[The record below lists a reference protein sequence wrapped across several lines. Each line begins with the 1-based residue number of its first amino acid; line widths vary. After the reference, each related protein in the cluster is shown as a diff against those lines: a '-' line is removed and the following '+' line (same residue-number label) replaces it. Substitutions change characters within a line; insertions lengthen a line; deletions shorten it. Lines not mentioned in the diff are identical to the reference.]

1 MKLALPVILMMA
13 MLLSACNYKRDEF
26 EQHSA
31 RQAALVP
38 GTAPSASAPKNLSET
53 TKANLQSGE
62 IGSSG
67 ATGSA
72 ATKPPIIVKGTGSFA
87 QLPSASNAATISGG
101 GEITLNFVDAD
112 IKEVIKAILGD
123 ILQTNYDIDP
133 NVNGRITI
141 KTNQPLSRKELIP
154 TLEQVLSA
162 NGVALVEQDGK
173 YRILLV
179 QDIKQTPLVPNGL
192 LQGYGNQIVRLRFVP
207 ANEMIKV
214 LEPYSPPNTVR
225 PVPSVPNLIVI
236 TGSGPDRA
244 TLLDIISIFD
254 VDRFRGMSFGIFPVS
269 NTDPQTII
277 QELTRIFGST
287 TSDANLQ
294 GTVDFMPIARL
305 NAVMAISPNPTR
317 IDEVRGWIDKL
328 DLSEPIDE
336 PKLYVHYLQHGEAK
350 HIGDVL
356 KRIFKTESTVEQPQG
371 VGEAPPEGTPAPA
384 GQPSGQPPSTGAAPA
399 APDGTSS
406 PDTYSP
412 SDATGN
418 EVPGQAGQGVLGKA
432 SRIQIIADS
441 SNNAIF
447 VLATPRDYKLVD
459 AAIEHLDVTP
469 LQVLIEATI
478 AEVTL
483 NNELKYGVQ
492 WFFKQGNAT
501 ITLSD
506 ATSGAVAAA
515 FPGFGFIYSTDDA
528 KVVISALDQVTDVKV
543 ISSPQIMVLDNKT
556 ARLQVGDE
564 VPIATQTAVSTITPN
579 APVVNSIEYKDTGV
593 ILTVTPRVNSSGT
606 VGLDI
611 EQEVSDVV
619 ATTTSDLDSPT
630 IRQRKLKS
638 SVTIEDGQT
647 IALGGLIRDSQSRNT
662 TGIPILSDIPW
673 IGNLFKTT
681 DNVSDRTELLILLTP
696 HVVRN
701 PAEAREVTDE
711 LRKRV
716 HALAPLGQK
725 IQ

>member
-1 MKLALPVILMMA
+1 MKPALPAA
-13 MLLSACNYKRDEF
+13 MLMVVLLSSCDHGDKFAQE
-26 EQHSA
+26 SA
-31 RQAALVP
+31 RQASLIPA
-38 GTAPSASAPKNLSET
+38 APPASAPKSLSET

-67 ATGSA
+67 TAGPAT
-72 ATKPPIIVKGTGSFA
+72 TMPPIIVKGTGTFA
-87 QLPSASNAATISGG
+87 QLPGASSAPIITDG

-112 IKEVIKAILGD
+112 IREVIKGILGD
-123 ILQTNYDIDP
+123 ILQLNYVIDA

-162 NGVALVEQDGK
+162 NGIALVQKEGQF
-173 YRILLV
+173 RIMLV
-179 QDIKQTPLVPNGL
+179 EDIKETPLIPNGI
-192 LQGYGNQIVRLRFVP
+192 LQGYGNQIVRLRNLS
-207 ANEMIKV
+207 ATEMAKV
-214 LEPYSPPNTVR
+214 LEPYSLPNTVR
-225 PVPSVPNLIVI
+225 TVPSVPNLLVI
-236 TGSGPDRA
+236 TGAGPDRA
-244 TLLDIISIFD
+244 TLLDIINIFD
-254 VDRFRGMSFGIFPVS
+254 IDRFKGMSFGIFPIS
-269 NTDPQTII
+269 TTDPQTII

-294 GTVDFMPIARL
+294 GTVDFMPIERL
-305 NAVMAISPNPTR
+305 NAVMAISPNAFR
-317 IDEVRGWIDKL
+317 IDEVRRLIETL
-328 DLSEPIDE
+328 DISESVDE

-350 HIGDVL
+350 HIADVL
-356 KRIFKTESTVEQPQG
+356 KSIFKTEGGVEEPQRE
-371 VGEAPPEGTPAPA
+371 GEAPPEGAAAPTGSSA
-384 GQPSGQPPSTGAAPA
+384 GQSTNMGAPPASTNGGGN
-399 APDGTSS
+399 PDGN
-406 PDTYSP
+406 SP
-412 SDATGN
+412 SDATGTG
-418 EVPGQAGQGVLGKA
+418 EPGKAGQGGIGGAGKI
-432 SRIQIIADS
+432 RIIADN

-459 AAIEHLDVTP
+459 AAIKHLDVTP

-483 NNELKYGVQ
+483 NDELRYGVQ
-492 WFFKQGNAT
+492 WFFKEGNAS
-501 ITLSD
+501 IRLSD
-506 ATSGAVAAA
+506 VATGAVTAQ
-515 FPGFGFIYSTDDA
+515 FPGFGFIFSSDDA
-528 KVVISALDQVTDVKV
+528 RVVISALDKVTDVKV

-564 VPIATQTAVSTITPN
+564 VPIATQTSVSTITPN
-579 APVVNSIEYKDTGV
+579 APQVNSIEYKDTGV

-638 SVTIEDGQT
+638 SVTIEDGET
-647 IALGGLIRDSQSRNT
+647 IALGGLIRDSQSRNK
-662 TGIPILSDIPW
+662 TGIPVLSDIPW

-681 DNVSDRTELLILLTP
+681 DNISDRTELLVLLTP
-696 HVVRN
+696 HVVRS
-701 PAEAREVTDE
+701 PSEAREVTDE

-716 HALAPLGQK
+716 HALEPLGQK

>member
-1 MKLALPVILMMA
+1 MKPALPVIMLMVVF
-13 MLLSACNYKRDEF
+13 LSSCDHQDEF
-26 EQHSA
+26 AQKSA
-31 RQAALVP
+31 RQASLIP
-38 GTAPSASAPKNLSET
+38 GAPPASAPKNLSDT

-67 ATGSA
+67 TTGPTATM
-72 ATKPPIIVKGTGSFA
+72 PPIIVKGTGSFA
-87 QLPSASNAATISGG
+87 QLPGASNVPAISDG

-112 IKEVIKAILGD
+112 IKEVIKGILGD
-123 ILQTNYDIDP
+123 LLQLNYTIDP

-162 NGVALVEQDGK
+162 NGVALVQKDGQI
-173 YRILLV
+173 RILLV
-179 QDIKQTPLVPNGL
+179 QDIKETPLVPNGI
-192 LQGYGNQIVRLRFVP
+192 LQGYGNQIVRLRNVS
-207 ANEMIKV
+207 ATEMVKV
-214 LEPYSPPNTVR
+214 LEPYGLPNTVR
-225 PVPSVPNLIVI
+225 TVPSIPNLLVI

-254 VDRFRGMSFGIFPVS
+254 VDRFKGMSFGIFPIS
-269 NTDPQTII
+269 TTDPQTII

-294 GTVDFMPIARL
+294 GTVDFMPIERL
-305 NAVMAISPNPTR
+305 NAVMAISPSAFR
-317 IDEVRGWIDKL
+317 IDEVRRLIETL
-328 DLSEPIDE
+328 DVSESVDE

-350 HIGDVL
+350 HIADVL
-356 KRIFKTESTVEQPQG
+356 SSIFKTEAT
-371 VGEAPPEGTPAPA
+371 VGEAQQGEPPPEATPAPA
-384 GQPSGQPPSTGAAPA
+384 GAPAGQPPGTPPA
-399 APDGTSS
+399 ATGGAGS
-406 PDTYSP
+406 PDTYSAP
-412 SDATGN
+412 DATGN
-418 EVPGQAGQGVLGKA
+418 GETGKEDQGGVGRTG
-432 SRIQIIADS
+432 RIRIIADN

-459 AAIEHLDVTP
+459 AAIKHLDVTP

-483 NNELKYGVQ
+483 NDELKYGVQ
-492 WFFKQGNAT
+492 WFFKQGDAS
-501 ITLSD
+501 IRLSD
-506 ATSGAVAAA
+506 VATGAVTAE
-515 FPGFGFIYSTDDA
+515 FPGFGFIFSSNDA
-528 KVVISALDQVTDVKV
+528 KVVISALDKVTDVKV

-564 VPIATQTAVSTITPN
+564 VPIATQTSVSTITPN
-579 APVVNSIEYKDTGV
+579 APQVNSIEYKDTGV

-619 ATTTSDLDSPT
+619 TTTTSDLDSPT

-638 SVTIEDGQT
+638 SVTIEDGET
-647 IALGGLIRDSQSRNT
+647 IALGGLIRDSQSRNK

-681 DNVSDRTELLILLTP
+681 DNVSDRTELLVLLTP
-696 HVVRN
+696 HVVRS

-716 HALAPLGQK
+716 HALEPLGQK

>member
-1 MKLALPVILMMA
+1 MKLALPVILLMTL
-13 MLLSACNYKRDEF
+13 LLSACSQNEF
-26 EQHSA
+26 EQQKA
-31 RQAALVP
+31 RQAALIP
-38 GTAPSASAPKNLSET
+38 GTAPTAPAPKNLSET
-53 TKANLQSGE
+53 TKANLESGE

-87 QLPSASNAATISGG
+87 QLPSAANAATISGE

-112 IKEVIKAILGD
+112 IKEVIKGILGD
-123 ILQTNYDIDP
+123 ILQVNYVIDP

-162 NGVALVEQDGK
+162 NGVALVEQEGK
-173 YRILLV
+173 FRILLV
-179 QDIKQTPLVPNGL
+179 QDIKQTPLVPNGIL
-192 LQGYGNQIVRLRFVP
+192 RGYGNQIVRLRYVP
-207 ANEMIKV
+207 ASEMIKV
-214 LEPYSPPNTVR
+214 LEPYSLPNTVR
-225 PVPSVPNLIVI
+225 SVPSVPNLIVI

-254 VDRFRGMSFGIFPVS
+254 VDRFKGMSFGIFPIS

-294 GTVDFMPIARL
+294 GTVDFMPIERL

-350 HIGDVL
+350 HIADVL
-356 KRIFKTESTVEQPQG
+356 KRIFKTESTSAQPQG
-371 VGEAPPEGTPAPA
+371 DAGAAPEGAPAPA
-384 GQPSGQPPSTGAAPA
+384 GQPAGQPPSAGASPM

-406 PDTYSP
+406 PDTYNNP
-412 SDATGN
+412 SDTAGN
-418 EVPGQAGQGVLGKA
+418 EVPGKPGQGVLGKA
-432 SRIQIIADS
+432 GRIQIIADS

-459 AAIEHLDVTP
+459 AAIKHLDVTP

-483 NNELKYGVQ
+483 NNELRYGVQ

-501 ITLSD
+501 VTLSD
-506 ATSGAVAAA
+506 ATTGAVAAA

-528 KVVISALDQVTDVKV
+528 RIVISALDKVTDVNV

-564 VPIATQTAVSTITPN
+564 VPVATQTAVSVLTPG

-619 ATTTSDLDSPT
+619 TTTTSDLNSPT

-638 SVTIEDGQT
+638 SVTIEDGET
-647 IALGGLIRDSQSRNT
+647 IALGGLIRDSQSRNKS
-662 TGIPILSDIPW
+662 GIPILSDIPW
-673 IGNLFKTT
+673 LGNLFKTT
-681 DNVSDRTELLILLTP
+681 DNTSDRTELLVLLTP

-716 HALAPLGQK
+716 HAIAPLGKK